1 MKKSIIILFAGVS
14 VLLASCSDFL
24 TEEPKLSQTTELTL
38 SKFSGLNDATAALY
52 ARFNSVNYYGANMIL
67 YPELAGGNAINPSS
81 LEGSGR
87 FTTQTKWDYTENST
101 FPGWAYGYYIITG
114 ANNVINNLE
123 GKVSN
128 EVSQQDVDNVKAE
141 ALAVR
146 ALMYFNLVTTY
157 GTAYTV
163 NPQAL
168 GVPVVLVTGNGQPAR
183 NTVEETYARIE
194 QDLLDAESLMSDNYT
209 RADATDPRAVFSKTA
224 IQALLSRVYLYMGKN
239 QEAANYATKVINS
252 GKYSLQSGDTYLAM
266 FNQNMALDGDEII
279 FEMFGSKRNDYW
291 DDSGWGMIAYVT
303 NPNGYADVCA
313 SPQLMELFTNPSD
326 VRLNLYTLV
335 NGVDYYPLKY
345 QGKDGSVDPKENN
358 TPIIRLAEMYLNRA
372 EAISKGATIQGV
384 TAQSDL
390 NTLLTNRGYAQADV
404 PTATTANILVERRKE
419 LAFEGHVINDFKR
432 TQTSITVYSKDGSSV
447 TIPGDSKKWAFPI
460 PRTEIENN
468 PNIIQN
474 EY

>member
-1 MKKSIIILFAGVS
+1 MPTY
-14 VLLASCSDFL
+14 VL
-24 TEEPKLSQTTELTL
+24 
-38 SKFSGLNDATAALY
+38 
-52 ARFNSVNYYGANMIL
+52 
-67 YPELAGGNAINPSS
+67 
-81 LEGSGR
+81 
-87 FTTQTKWDYTENST
+87 
-101 FPGWAYGYYIITG
+101 
-114 ANNVINNLE
+114 
-123 GKVSN
+123 
-128 EVSQQDVDNVKAE
+128 
-141 ALAVR
+141 
-146 ALMYFNLVTTY
+146 
-157 GTAYTV
+157 
-163 NPQAL
+163 
-168 GVPVVLVTGNGQPAR
+168 
-183 NTVEETYARIE
+183 
-194 QDLLDAESLMSDNYT
+194 
-209 RADATDPRAVFSKTA
+209 
-224 IQALLSRVYLYMGKN
+224 
-239 QEAANYATKVINS
+239 
-252 GKYSLQSGDTYLAM
+252 
-266 FNQNMALDGDEII
+266 
-279 FEMFGSKRNDYW
+279 
-291 DDSGWGMIAYVT
+291 
-303 NPNGYADVCA
+303 
-313 SPQLMELFTNPSD
+313 NPSD